1 MGVQLNYGTAGA
13 TGGGWSAQPG
23 TLQPSFAEPWNQ
35 PKWAWQARAPK
46 TWKDKNRWYSLW
58 SFGCRVGYGAPA
70 GSDGAA
76 PVGGRDMSSPDLFE
90 PFSCDG
96 EGSQSLKFIKG
107 LAVDASDA
115 PLQGVNLQAF
125 RTSDD
130 AFAGYEVQSRQDG
143 SYDLPT
149 NFPGVNHYV
158 VAYIAGSPDRAGTTV
173 NTLVPA
179 NIDGT

>member
-1 MGVQLNYGTAGA
+1 MGCQTRYGTIAIGA
-13 TGGGWSAQPG
+13 YMAHQPG
-23 TLQPSFAEPWNQ
+23 THQLAFRDQYYPRWDRGG
-35 PKWAWQARAPK
+35 ARGPR
-46 TWKDKNRWYSLW
+46 TWKDKNRWNSLW
-58 SFGCRVGYGAPA
+58 SFGCRLTGGAELP
-70 GSDGAA
+70 GMDGGA
-76 PVGGRDMSSPDLFE
+76 PVGNSLSNTDLFE

-96 EGSQSLKFIKG
+96 EGSQTLKFIKG
-107 LAVDASDA
+107 LAVDASDVA
-115 PLQGVNLQAF
+115 ISGANIQAF

-130 AFAGYEVQSRQDG
+130 AFAGYEVQSREDG
-143 SYDLPT
+143 SYDLAT

>member
-1 MGVQLNYGTAGA
+1 MGAQLRFGTAGA
-13 TGGGWSAQPG
+13 TGGGFSAQPG
-23 TLQPSFAEPWNQ
+23 SLQPALEELRHEPR
-35 PKWAWQARAPK
+35 WQWQCRAPK

-58 SFGCRVGYGAPA
+58 SFGCRVGYGSPS

-76 PVGGRDMSSPDLFE
+76 PIGGLDLTSPDLFE

-96 EGSQSLKFIKG
+96 EGSPKLVFIKG
-107 LAVDASDA
+107 TAVDTSDVA
-115 PLQGVNLQAF
+115 LSGVNLQAF

-130 AFAGYEVQSRQDG
+130 AFAGYEVQSREDG

-149 NFPGVNHYV
+149 NFPSVNHYV
-158 VAYIAGSPDRAGTTV
+158 VAYLAGSPDRGGTTL
-173 NTLVPA
+173 NTLTPT